1 MTNWLELE
9 LRIKPE
15 NKSSFLMIPWIPFT
29 AVKYWQYSSFSFNQ
43 LTYYTP
49 SVCDAALGTGNH
61 RSTLKASCPRRTY
74 SLAGSKAARSDHTPS
89 TALGA
94 IGGWPCGQGRAS
106 WSRAWGPAGQSGI
119 RSEWWDSLRKN
130 KQQSQQI
137 AELRGSSEL
146 IWLEL
151 SQFLARATEAQRRKG
166 TCPNFNRW

>member
-9 LRIKPE
+9 LRIKPVGH
-15 NKSSFLMIPWIPFT
+15 SWWFLGSHSLQLSIGSTVLFLSINWLTTLLLCATQPWVP
-29 AVKYWQYSSFSFNQ
+29 
-43 LTYYTP
+43 
-49 SVCDAALGTGNH
+49 GTTEAH
-61 RSTLKASCPRRTY
+61 KASCPRRTY

-106 WSRAWGPAGQSGI
+106 WSRAWGPAGQSGM

-130 KQQSQQI
+130 KQQSEQI